1 MEDKTSQIFRRVD
14 DGHQAK
20 EFNYTGRDGD
30 PESAHT
36 RKQVGNYTSAE
47 YIFSNQALS
56 IRGVYDSEGDIML
69 DFSNPALAL
78 ALNGDNNV
86 GLIQPIETPP
96 IEEITFQESR
106 LQMKDTHFVE
116 RKGDEC
122 DTLSTRQETDSVRQS
137 IGTGIPYSNRGQFSA
152 EVAKTHASSS
162 TTSTPDES
170 VHLQVELNWPKKSGS
185 AQPNRKL
192 IIIFCLVGF
201 GLSLGAGLFL
211 LVGHSMRRSNPILG
225 ISPTTA
231 PTPLYTP
238 PPVHS
243 LALDLGLPPSSTGF
257 WTPFGEF
264 NSLANNVSDTLG
276 TQVGISFSGTRVA
289 ISAPFS
295 QQEAGQVYVF
305 EFDAKDNRW
314 TPLGD
319 PIVGAPSSHVGES
332 LAFSGSGEILAVGA
346 LFASNSREILNAG
359 TVTLY
364 RWDGL
369 IWNRMGQKL
378 EGEQQ
383 NQQFGSSISL
393 SAEGMRVA
401 IGSWRKSVENRIATG
416 EVRMYEYNTEYDEWM
431 LLGLPLTGLQDGD
444 QFGRSVSISASGNR
458 VAIGSPKAHA
468 NFGEG
473 NVLNPGHVRVFDLHQ
488 DSWVQFGSPITG
500 LVSRGSIGSKVSL
513 SGDGLSLSVSSVS
526 TSFSTGRSQGGE
538 VRVYMNKNTEWHQ
551 IGQAISGEDSDDGT
565 PTMLSFDGT
574 KLAVASEFGD
584 RGRGGVRTYEFHPDA
599 NVWKLLGSMSHFSP
613 EGDTAQSSLALSAS
627 GYRIIIADDSG
638 SVRILEF

>member
-20 EFNYTGRDGD
+20 RLEDTGRDGD
-30 PESAHT
+30 PESTPT
-36 RKQVGNYTSAE
+36 RKQVGNYASAE

-56 IRGVYDSEGDIML
+56 IGGVYDSEGDIML
-69 DFSNPALAL
+69 DFSNPVLAL
-78 ALNGDNNV
+78 ALNSV

-96 IEEITFQESR
+96 IEEITFQESK
-106 LQMKDTHFVE
+106 LQIKDE
-116 RKGDEC
+116 RRKGDEC
-122 DTLSTRQETDSVRQS
+122 DTPSTRQETDSVRQS
-137 IGTGIPYSNRGQFSA
+137 IGTGIPYSNTGQFSA
-152 EVAKTHASSS
+152 EVVKTHASSS
-162 TTSTPDES
+162 TSSTPDAS
-170 VHLQVELNWPKKSGS
+170 VHLEVEMTWPKKSGS
-185 AQPNRKL
+185 ARSNRKQ
-192 IIIFCLVGF
+192 IIVFCLVGF
-201 GLSLGAGLFL
+201 GLTLGAGLFF
-211 LVGHSMRRSNPILG
+211 LVGPSMRRSNPILD

-231 PTPLYTP
+231 PTQVYTP
-238 PPVHS
+238 PPVYS
-243 LALDLGLPPSSTGF
+243 LALELGLSSSSTGY

-264 NSLANNVSDTLG
+264 NNLANSLNKNHG
-276 TQVGISFSGTRVA
+276 TQVGISFTGTRVA

-305 EFDAKDNRW
+305 EFDATKNRW
-314 TPLGD
+314 APLGD
-319 PIVGAPSSHVGES
+319 PIAGAPSRDFGES

-346 LFASNSREILNAG
+346 LFASNSREISNAG

-369 IWNRMGQKL
+369 TWNIMGQML

-383 NQQFGSSISL
+383 NEQFGSSISL

-401 IGSWRKSVENRIATG
+401 VGSWRKSVENRIATG
-416 EVRMYEYNTEYDEWM
+416 EVRIYEYNMEFDEWM

-468 NFGEG
+468 NFGDG
-473 NVLNPGHVRVFDLHQ
+473 TVPNPGHVRVFDLHHE
-488 DSWVQFGSPITG
+488 SWVQFGSPITG
-500 LVSRGSIGSKVSL
+500 IVSRGSTGSKVSL
-513 SGDGLSLSVSSVS
+513 SGDGLILSVSSVS
-526 TSFSTGRSQGGE
+526 TLFSAGSSQGGE

-551 IGQAISGEDSDDGT
+551 IGQAIAGEDSDDGT

-574 KLAVASEFGD
+574 KLAVASEFGE
-584 RGRGGVRTYEFHPDA
+584 RGRGGVRTYEFHRDA

-613 EGDTAQSSLALSAS
+613 EGDKAQSSLALSAS